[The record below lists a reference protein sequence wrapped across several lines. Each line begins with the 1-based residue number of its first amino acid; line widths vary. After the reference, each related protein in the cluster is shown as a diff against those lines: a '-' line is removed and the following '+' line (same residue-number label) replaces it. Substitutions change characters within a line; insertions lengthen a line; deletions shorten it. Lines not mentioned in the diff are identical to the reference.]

1 MVGSATISRF
11 SRFFAIGC
19 IVLGSISLDVLAA
32 GAGPVLVI
40 GDSLSAGYGLADI
53 DRGWVALLQ
62 EKLRS
67 SGVPVINAS
76 ISGDTSAGGL
86 ARLDAAL
93 ASHRPRIVILEL
105 GANDGLRGLPPARL
119 KANLGTMID
128 RAQAAGARVLL
139 LGMKI
144 PPNYGSRYAMAFESV
159 YHELARE
166 KGVDWIP
173 FFLDGIGGR
182 DHLLQT
188 DGLHPNADAQT
199 LLCERVWE
207 KLVPMLKP

>member
-1 MVGSATISRF
+1 M
-11 SRFFAIGC
+11 
-19 IVLGSISLDVLAA
+19 
-32 GAGPVLVI
+32 

-86 ARLDAAL
+86 TRLDTAL
-93 ASHRPRIVILEL
+93 ATHRPRVVILEL

-128 RAQAAGARVLL
+128 RVQAAGARVLL
-139 LGMKI
+139 LGMKV
-144 PPNYGSRYAMAFESV
+144 PPNYGSRYATAFESV

-166 KGVDWIP
+166 KGVEWIP
-173 FFLDGIGGR
+173 FFLDGVGGR
-182 DHLLQT
+182 DQLLQA

-207 KLVPMLKP
+207 KLVPMLNP